1 MTLSNI
7 IALLGAMILL
17 AMTPDASVIAVVARS
32 ISSGFFQGIITI
44 VGLLFGDFIFIIL
57 AVYGL
62 STIADTMSSF
72 FLVLKYLSSSYLIY
86 LGISSFRAKSEVVNI
101 EQANQLSWL
110 SNFLCGL
117 FITISDPKVILFYVS
132 FLPAFLDLSNIST
145 FDIGMIMLCATIAV
159 GGVKLVYAY
168 MGNRAR
174 LMFQNS
180 QLNKVMN
187 MTAGVAMIAT
197 AIVLLVKI

>member
-117 FITISDPKVILFYVS
+117 FITISDPKAILFYVS